1 MVSQNLFVEIN
12 IVADAAEYAL
22 HVHEPRACHHAGVIF
37 IPERDS
43 ESLDGRA
50 RLNLFSESLQVEM
63 EKLLRDIADR
73 IPDFPWNKGVNTGGV
88 VFIEYQGDGSGNAI
102 GGIEKV
108 LVLFHLE

>member
-1 MVSQNLFVEIN
+1 
-12 IVADAAEYAL
+12 
-22 HVHEPRACHHAGVIF
+22 
-37 IPERDS
+37 
-43 ESLDGRA
+43 
-50 RLNLFSESLQVEM
+50 M